1 MKVCADATSERAR
14 TNKRGE
20 RMKIEPLFDKIVIK
34 PVEPEKVTAGGL
46 ILPTNN
52 QERPQIAEVIAVG
65 GGKTFDGKTV
75 EIQVKPGDKVLYP
88 KYAGSE
94 FKFENQDYVIL
105 SQSDLLGKI
114 ND

>member
-1 MKVCADATSERAR
+1 M
-14 TNKRGE
+14 
-20 RMKIEPLFDKIVIK
+20 
-34 PVEPEKVTAGGL
+34 
-46 ILPTNN
+46 
-52 QERPQIAEVIAVG
+52 AVG
-65 GGKTFDGKTV
+65 SGKTFDGKTV
-75 EIQVKPGDKVLYP
+75 EMLVKVGDKVLYP